1 MDGRPMR
8 DWRLPIQPNSLIA
21 VFSTIAK
28 SALLVPLAECIGQ
41 LKWTYFQTPQSKPV
55 NRLYDFDV
63 ATRGPWGAFTFVYK
77 LRLKKSAALASFGA
91 ALTILSLGFEPFTQ
105 QVLRVYS
112 KPALLVNATGT
123 VSSSN
128 SFSDASSIEK
138 ADLIGIVHPLTVDFT
153 DHVALQDINLLSN
166 VYCPTIEC
174 KLDEFTS
181 LGLCESC
188 SSEDVTFDGDFW
200 NGGNLADEDFRGCGN
215 FVKSSYN
222 ATYQHFYFNY
232 TAYTAMTDYV
242 AATQPYQWGRMC
254 NIKKSGYPELVL
266 WITTSRYLNESYPS
280 ITAVDPGD
288 TASGGYQF
296 GIIRLTRSKIDG
308 TYSLFSAPDGSPT
321 FVLSTEFPPQIE
333 YCVGNFEGYQV
344 AMEPFKL
351 PLQAISVFTCFKS
364 TSDLTRVGETDRL
377 GLVNGT
383 ISHCQLSYCA
393 KRYHNITVRNTVVNY
408 GSVEEFPLIPTG
420 DDPYKVAIGYDQAFR
435 AEDLN
440 ETFYLGNYSRL
451 WLAASTSR
459 ILKST
464 TLSTYFFEY
473 FLHHTWSYFFQGLA
487 QVGSKV
493 IQGPGNFAAINNTSD
508 AYGPEIFVDVRWA
521 WLAYP
526 LALLV
531 YSALFLFLTALGS
544 RRRSYLFKNSILAVL
559 VHGLEGWDAVDC
571 PELLTVAKERNSDL
585 KRALG
590 PAKASLIEN
599 DDGLL
604 KLKRD

>member
-1 MDGRPMR
+1 MYGKPMR

-41 LKWTYFQTPQSKPV
+41 LKWIYFQTPQSKPI

-63 ATRGPWGAFTFVYK
+63 ATRGPWGAFTFLYK
-77 LRLKKSAALASFGA
+77 LRLRKSAALASFGA

-112 KPALLVNATGT
+112 KPALLVNTTGT

-128 SFSDASSIEK
+128 SFSDVSSTEN
-138 ADLIGIVHPLTVDFT
+138 ADLIGIEHPLTVGFT

-166 VYCPTIEC
+166 VYCPTTEC

-188 SSEDVTFDGDFW
+188 SSEDVVFDGDFW
-200 NGGNLADEDFRGCGN
+200 NGGNFADEDFQGCGN
-215 FVKSSYN
+215 SVESSYN
-222 ATYQHFYFNY
+222 ASSQHFYFN
-232 TAYTAMTDYV
+232 YTAMTDYV
-242 AATQPYQWGRMC
+242 AAMQPYRWERMC
-254 NIKKSGYPELVL
+254 TIKKPGYPELVL
-266 WITTSRYLNESYPS
+266 WITASRYLNESYPS
-280 ITAVDPGD
+280 VGVVDTD
-288 TASGGYQF
+288 LAAFGGYQF
-296 GIIRLTRSKIDG
+296 GIVRLERSKIDR
-308 TYSLFSAPDGSPT
+308 TYSLFSAMSGSP
-321 FVLSTEFPPQIE
+321 VWSLSIAYPPQIE
-333 YCVGNFEGYQV
+333 YCIGDFEGYQDV
-344 AMEPFKL
+344 ITEPFEL
-351 PLQAISVFTCFKS
+351 PLQTISAFTCFKS
-364 TSDLTRVGETDRL
+364 SSNITRVGEIDRL

-383 ISHCQLSYCA
+383 VSHCQMNYCA

-408 GSVEEFPLIPTG
+408 DSVEEWPLIPTG
-420 DDPYKVAIGYDQAFR
+420 DDPYMVTSGYDQAFR
-435 AEDLN
+435 AEGLN
-440 ETFYLGNYSRL
+440 ETFYLGNSSRL

-464 TLSTYFFEY
+464 TLSTYLLEY
-473 FLHHTWSYFFQGLA
+473 FLDHTWSYFFRGFA
-487 QVGSKV
+487 EVGSKV
-493 IQGPGNFAAINNTSD
+493 IQGPGNSAAINNTSE
-508 AYGPEIFVDVRWA
+508 AYGPDIFVDVRWA

-531 YSALFLFLTALGS
+531 YSALFLSLTALGS

-559 VHGLEGWDAVDC
+559 VHGLEGWDAADC
-571 PELLTVAKERNSDL
+571 PELLTVAKERISDL

-590 PAKASLIEN
+590 PAKVSLAEN